1 MNLTHVSFFLR
12 RPPGDP
18 PFTLFH
24 GTVEYCSPEVLEG
37 NPYEG
42 PELEMWALG
51 VLLYVL
57 VYHQVGI
64 LQRFLD
70 ALLIHGITGLSPSRD
85 DKSSLTEK

>member
-1 MNLTHVSFFLR
+1 MDHPVIINVFLR
-12 RPPGDP
+12 RPPGEP

-42 PELEMWALG
+42 PELEMWSLG

-57 VYHQVGI
+57 IYHQVG
-64 LQRFLD
+64 RLD
-70 ALLIHGITGLSPSRD
+70 STDSKSCLSSTD
-85 DKSSLTEK
+85 

>member
-1 MNLTHVSFFLR
+1 MHNR

-42 PELEMWALG
+42 PELEMWSLG

-57 VYHQVGI
+57 IYHQVGYY
-64 LQRFLD
+64 LASLD
-70 ALLIHGITGLSPSRD
+70 LSWKSIHLG
-85 DKSSLTEK
+85 SL

>member
-1 MNLTHVSFFLR
+1 MLCHTVIMTELRNR

-42 PELEMWALG
+42 PELEMWSLG

-57 VYHQVGI
+57 VYHQVGKTRAVI
-64 LQRFLD
+64 QG
-70 ALLIHGITGLSPSRD
+70 GISGCFPIFC
-85 DKSSLTEK
+85 